1 MSAIKQEIN
10 RLDLIPQLLNQLCP
24 GGKGVE
30 IGVFKGEFSKH
41 ILENWDGTLYLVDPW
56 RELDF
61 ESYNDAS
68 NHANHNTAYL
78 ETMSNIKGFEDRAF
92 MIRALSDQAVEL
104 FPNNSLDY
112 IFIDGNHAYDW
123 VKKDIEMWWP
133 KLKKGGIFAGHDY
146 IGMDWY
152 SDPNFM
158 ENGKDKHIWH
168 FNYANLDENGAPHLE
183 YSGVFG
189 VNPAVDEFAKKKKIQ
204 FHVTEEFY
212 GTFYTVK

>member
-1 MSAIKQEIN
+1 MSAIKQQIN

-24 GGKGVE
+24 NGKGVE

-56 RELDF
+56 RELD
-61 ESYNDAS
+61 EAEYADSS
-68 NHANHNTAYL
+68 NHKNHNAAYL
-78 ETMSNIKGFEDRAF
+78 ETMSRIAGHEDRAF
-92 MIRALSDQAVEL
+92 MIRALSHQAASL

-112 IFIDGNHAYDW
+112 VYIDGNHAYEW
-123 VKKDIEMWWP
+123 VKQDIETWWP

-146 IGMDWY
+146 ISMDWY
-152 SDPNFM
+152 NDPNFLD
-158 ENGKDKHIWH
+158 NGKDKHIWH
-168 FNYANLDENGAPHLE
+168 FNHATPDQLE

-189 VNPAVDEFAKKKKIQ
+189 VNPAVDEFAKKKKIR